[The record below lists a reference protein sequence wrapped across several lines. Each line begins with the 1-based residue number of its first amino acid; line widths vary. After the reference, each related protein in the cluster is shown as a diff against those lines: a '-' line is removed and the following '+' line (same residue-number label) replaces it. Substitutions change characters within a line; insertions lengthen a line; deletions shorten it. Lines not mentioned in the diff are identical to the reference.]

1 MIGYSTLYKSM
12 NGIKVLS
19 DGISV
24 ISDGQAQHENIIY
37 NDYIYSEDAKTQ
49 LTNNKVKT
57 EEIECNDFQADNIMS
72 LTINTNSIQTKYF
85 LVNNNNTDYFKIDA
99 VTNNKL
105 TSNIEMDLYEPL
117 NIINKD
123 FHQTQ
128 TGRIYQQ
135 GTNNNYLKDT
145 YINVWIFRNRFKLNS
160 IRWFKFIK
168 RFDD

>member
-19 DGISV
+19 DGVSV

-37 NDYIYSEDAKTQ
+37 NDFIYSQDGKTQ
-49 LTNNKVKT
+49 LTNKKLTT
-57 EEIECNDFQADNIMS
+57 ESIKCLELEADDVMTLS
-72 LTINTNSIQTKYF
+72 INTDSIQTKYF

-123 FHQTQ
+123 IHQTQ
-128 TGRIYQQ
+128 AGRIYQQ
-135 GTNNNYLKDT
+135 GTSKIYFVKYLKVV
-145 YINVWIFRNRFKLNS
+145 I
-160 IRWFKFIK
+160 
-168 RFDD
+168 